1 MELRYYM
8 KKNIRPKL
16 YTLSTCVH
24 CRATKRFLKE
34 HNIDYDY
41 VDVDMLNGK
50 ERDKIRKDVMKLS
63 GGRFPTIVVGKKVLV
78 GFEKDKLVK
87 ALGL

>member
-1 MELRYYM
+1 L

-24 CRATKRFLKE
+24 CAATKRFLRE
-34 HNIDYDY
+34 NGVEYDY
-41 VDVDMLNGK
+41 VDVDTLEGE
-50 ERDKIRKDVMKLS
+50 EREKIRDEVVKIS
-63 GGRFPTIVVGKKVLV
+63 GGFRFPTIVVGKKVVV
-78 GFEKDKLVK
+78 GFYEDKLRE

>member
-1 MELRYYM
+1 M

-34 HNIDYDY
+34 HGIDYDY
-41 VDVDMLNGK
+41 VDIDLLEG
-50 ERDKIRKDVMKLS
+50 EEEEKIRNEVVKVS
-63 GGRFPTIVVGKKVLV
+63 GGFRFPTIVVGKKVIV
-78 GFEKDKLVK
+78 GFHEDKLK
-87 ALGL
+87 EALGL

>member
-1 MELRYYM
+1 M

-34 HNIDYDY
+34 HGIDYDY
-41 VDVDMLNGK
+41 VDVDLLEGK
-50 ERDKIRKDVMKLS
+50 EKEKIRDEVVKVS
-63 GGRFPTIVVGKKVLV
+63 GGFRFPTIVVGKKVIV
-78 GFEKDKLVK
+78 GFYEDKLK
-87 ALGL
+87 EALGL